1 MVTPCYLLSSLI
13 DRNCLV
19 EMLQNLLARLPLRHR
34 NALEWFRRNA
44 GTEQPW
50 PKGVEGPEGF
60 DLLATRAKGIYK
72 PAWSQY
78 ALSARQVLK
87 SRYPEKGPLFREDGS
102 WCYGYFQENDD
113 PSARDSEATNRG
125 LMLCLRDSV
134 PIGVMRQTKPKPNVR
149 YQVLGLALVVG
160 WDGGYF
166 FFEGFGPDGLA
177 GSGGHWSEIE
187 LLSREQEEAASAS
200 QVFDALSTIDARE
213 RVLAQIVRRRGQREF
228 RAKLL
233 EAYEGRC
240 AITGCGLVEVLEAA
254 HIIPYKGPAT
264 NDVQNGLLLRAD
276 IHTLFDLGLIA
287 VEPSSLRV
295 ILAPSLRSTAYE
307 ELAGAYVRTPVNP
320 LLRPNVDA
328 LTLHRAWANL

>member
-1 MVTPCYLLSSLI
+1 MEI
-13 DRNCLV
+13 
-19 EMLQNLLARLPLRHR
+19 LQDLLARLSPRHR

-113 PSARDSEATNRG
+113 PAARDSEATNRG
-125 LMLCLRDSV
+125 LVLCWQNSV
-134 PIGVMRQTKPKPNVR
+134 PVGVMRQTSPKPNVR

-177 GSGGHWSEIE
+177 RSGGSWSEIE
-187 LLSREQEEAASAS
+187 LLYAEEEAAAAAASA
-200 QVFDALSTIDARE
+200 FDPVNIVDARE
-213 RVLAQIVRRRGQREF
+213 RILAQIVRRRGQQNF
-228 RAKLL
+228 RDKLL
-233 EAYEGRC
+233 TAYEGCC
-240 AITGCGLVEVLEAA
+240 AITGCNLVEVLEAA
-254 HIIPYKGPAT
+254 HIVPYKGPAT

-276 IHTLFDLGLIA
+276 VHSLFDLGLITVVPESLVILVA
-287 VEPSSLRV
+287 PSVLGSSYQELVGLRLRV
-295 ILAPSLRSTAYE
+295 PVDPSKRPSL
-307 ELAGAYVRTPVNP
+307 
-320 LLRPNVDA
+320 DA
-328 LTLHRAWANL
+328 LAVHKKWSNL

>member
-1 MVTPCYLLSSLI
+1 MEI
-13 DRNCLV
+13 
-19 EMLQNLLARLPLRHR
+19 LQDLLARLPPRHR

-50 PKGVEGPEGF
+50 PKGVDGPEGF

-113 PSARDSEATNRG
+113 PAARDLESTNRG
-125 LMLCLRDSV
+125 LMLCWRDSV
-134 PIGVMRQTKPKPNVR
+134 PVGVMRQTKPKPNVR
-149 YQVLGLALVVG
+149 YQILGLALVVG

-177 GSGGHWSEIE
+177 HSGGLRSEIE
-187 LLSREQEEAASAS
+187 LLSVEQEDAASAS
-200 QVFDALSTIDARE
+200 QAFDPRNAIDARE
-213 RVLAQIVRRRGQREF
+213 RILAQIVRRRGQREF
-228 RAKLL
+228 REKLL
-233 EAYEGRC
+233 AAYEGRC
-240 AITGCGLVEVLEAA
+240 AITGCDLVEVLEAA
-254 HIIPYKGPAT
+254 HIVSYRGPDT

-276 IHTLFDLGLIA
+276 FHTLFDLGLIA
-287 VEPSSLRV
+287 VEPESLKV
-295 ILAPSLRSTAYE
+295 VLAPSISGTSYRDFAGVRVRLPSNPCHRPSSAALNFHKKRSR
-307 ELAGAYVRTPVNP
+307 L
-320 LLRPNVDA
+320 
-328 LTLHRAWANL
+328 

>member
-1 MVTPCYLLSSLI
+1 
-13 DRNCLV
+13 V
-19 EMLQNLLARLPLRHR
+19 EILQDLLARLSPRHR

-102 WCYGYFQENDD
+102 WSYGYFQENDD
-113 PSARDSEATNRG
+113 PAARDSEATNRG
-125 LMLCLRDSV
+125 LMLCWRDSV
-134 PIGVMRQTKPKPNVR
+134 PVGVMRQTRPKPNVR

-166 FFEGFGPDGLA
+166 FLEGFGPDGLA
-177 GSGGHWSEIE
+177 HPGGRWSEIE
-187 LLSREQEEAASAS
+187 LLSAEQEDVASAS
-200 QVFDALSTIDARE
+200 QAFDPGSTIDARE

-228 RAKLL
+228 REKLL
-233 EAYEGRC
+233 TAYNLQC

-254 HIIPYKGPAT
+254 HIVPYMGPTT

-276 IHTLFDLGLIA
+276 IHTLFDLGLVA
-287 VEPSSLRV
+287 VAPESFEVL
-295 ILAPSLRSTAYE
+295 LAPALRLTTYG
-307 ELAGAYVRTPVNP
+307 ELAGIHIRLP
-320 LLRPNVDA
+320 LDPYQRPNNEA
-328 LTLHRAWANL
+328 LALHRAWAGL